1 MYLRYDDANPAT
13 HDDKEAAMS
22 IIPTRVHEQVSRVD
36 RTRSLYIGI
45 AAGIT
50 ALWSLY
56 RVFWLFYAAATL
68 SSVGYTGVSLA
79 FPLVLWGA
87 VTILAGAVAAVFL
100 LRYSKQP

>member
-1 MYLRYDDANPAT
+1 
-13 HDDKEAAMS
+13 MS
-22 IIPTRVHEQVSRVD
+22 IIPTRVQEQVSRVD
-36 RTRSLYIGI
+36 RTLSLYIGI

-56 RVFWLFYAAATL
+56 RVFWLLYAAATL

-79 FPLVLWGA
+79 FPLMLWGA
-87 VTILAGAVAAVFL
+87 IAVLAGAVAAVFL

>member
-1 MYLRYDDANPAT
+1 MTA
-13 HDDKEAAMS
+13 KETSNEHPPRAA
-22 IIPTRVHEQVSRVD
+22 SRN
-36 RTRSLYIGI
+36 RSVASTGRAASVGI

-68 SSVGYTGVSLA
+68 SSVGYTGFSVV

-87 VTILAGAVAAVFL
+87 IAVLAGAVAAVFL

>member
-1 MYLRYDDANPAT
+1 VSGAPKGYHHSAEIPA
-13 HDDKEAAMS
+13 
-22 IIPTRVHEQVSRVD
+22 RVQEQVSRVD

-45 AAGIT
+45 AAGVT

-56 RVFWLFYAAATL
+56 RAFWLFYAAATL

-87 VTILAGAVAAVFL
+87 IAILAGAVAAVFL